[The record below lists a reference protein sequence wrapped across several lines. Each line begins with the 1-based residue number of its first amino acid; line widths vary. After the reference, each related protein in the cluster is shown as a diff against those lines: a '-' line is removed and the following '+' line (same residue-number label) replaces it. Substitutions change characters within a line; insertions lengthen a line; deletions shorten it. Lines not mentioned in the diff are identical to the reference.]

1 MTTMNLGS
9 TTEEEVLLS
18 IADVVKMF
26 KLTLRALRFYEEKG
40 MVVPHRTGKGTAS
53 RRWYGPKEI
62 ERLKE
67 IMRLKAAGFS
77 LREIREVIAIDNPD
91 AKKWKTITIAKVV
104 QERQAD
110 DLKTLM
116 SQIRALGRL
125 APELS

>member
-9 TTEEEVLLS
+9 TTEGEVLLS

-40 MVVPHRTGKGTAS
+40 MIVPQRTGKGTAS

-67 IMRLKAAGFS
+67 ITRLTAAGFS
-77 LREIREVIAIDNPD
+77 LREVREVIAVDDPD
-91 AKKWKTITIAKVV
+91 LKKQTMAKIATVV
-104 QERQAD
+104 QERLSS

-116 SQIRALGRL
+116 SQTRALERL
-125 APELS
+125 SQEFS